1 MDFIKVK
8 NKHILFEYTDMSDSV
23 FRAWQKVMA
32 LTAFME
38 SMPTREQMLVHVH
51 HATLKSLDEV
61 LMKHGCSLDEVLM
74 KVLCDADEVKMKRDT
89 WKRKQKEKRAR
100 LQNVSGDVPGDVSPK
115 RREEK
120 RREEKNKEKKESTPK
135 VKYLDSV
142 FLTDDEHRK
151 LQEAMGQKSLEV
163 GIEKLDYS
171 ITVKGGKY
179 RDHYKTLLNWNKRG
193 WINSNGNGSQSGT
206 GKTPGK
212 AQGAGASHVGD
223 GQPYPCDG
231 EY

>member
-74 KVLCDADEVKMKRDT
+74 KVLCDADDVKMKRDT

-120 RREEKNKEKKESTPK
+120 RREEKNKEKKEKYADEFESFYTAYPK
-135 VKYLDSV
+135 
-142 FLTDDEHRK
+142 H
-151 LQEAMGQKSLEV
+151 V
-163 GIEKLDYS
+163 GKKAAFAE
-171 ITVKGGKY
+171 
-179 RDHYKTLLNWNKRG
+179 WNKAKRAG
-193 WINSNGNGSQSGT
+193 VLPAMESVLSAIENQKRAKQQAIDTGQFAPEWPDPERWIKRARWEDEVEENDPWKKLLSPDS
-206 GKTPGK
+206 
-212 AQGAGASHVGD
+212 
-223 GQPYPCDG
+223 
-231 EY
+231 